1 MKAQLISGTF
11 EKADA
16 IDLMTKMV
24 NAKVKFHESKIKSTS
39 TEEDVKMRE
48 TKIKTLQKE
57 LYDIRN
63 YVEQKQEVTINCEI
77 ILQ

>member
-11 EKADA
+11 DKTDA
-16 IDLMTKMV
+16 IDLVTKMV

-48 TKIKTLQKE
+48 SKIKNLQKE

-63 YVEQKQEVTINCEI
+63 YIEHQPEVTINCEI
-77 ILQ
+77 NLN

>member
-16 IDLMTKMV
+16 IDLLTKMI

-63 YVEQKQEVTINCEI
+63 YVDHKQEVTINCEI

>member
-11 EKADA
+11 EKSDA
-16 IDLMTKMV
+16 IDLVTKMV
-24 NAKVKFHESKIKSTS
+24 NAKVKFHENKVKSTS

-48 TKIKTLQKE
+48 AKIKNLQKE

-63 YVEQKQEVTINCEI
+63 YIENQNEVTINCEI
-77 ILQ
+77 TLN

>member
-11 EKADA
+11 DKSDA
-16 IDLMTKMV
+16 IDLVTKMV
-24 NAKVKFHESKIKSTS
+24 NAKVKFHESKVKSTS

-48 TKIKTLQKE
+48 TKIKNLQKE

-63 YVEQKQEVTINCEI
+63 YIEKQDEVTINCEI
-77 ILQ
+77 TLN

>member
-11 EKADA
+11 DKSDA
-16 IDLMTKMV
+16 IDLVTKMV
-24 NAKVKFHESKIKSTS
+24 NAKVKFHESKVKSTS

-48 TKIKTLQKE
+48 TKIKNLQKE

-63 YVEQKQEVTINCEI
+63 YIEGQDEVTINCEI
-77 ILQ
+77 TLN

>member
-11 EKADA
+11 ENADA
-16 IDLMTKMV
+16 IDLVTKMV

-48 TKIKTLQKE
+48 SKIKHLQKE

-63 YVEQKQEVTINCEI
+63 YIDHHKEVTINCEI
-77 ILQ
+77 NLN